1 MREILLADDEIH
13 ICAGIRELLANR
25 GDRYSLVAE
34 ASTGTEALALFRKFC
49 PDIVILD
56 VRMPGLTGLEVFEKM
71 RSVASH
77 VQGIFVSAHSDR
89 QYLRTAIQCEAVD
102 YIFKPI
108 NPQEILDALNRADE
122 RLQRLGIPE
131 SAPAAAVSRDAL
143 AQRTVEE
150 VRHYI
155 RSNYAKPLTI
165 QRIAESVHLST
176 AYACTL
182 YKRITRS
189 TILQYLTEI
198 RMDAAL
204 RLLNESDL
212 PAPMIAQRV
221 GYQDFRYFK
230 QLFQKHTGVSLTT
243 YREQQEDQT

>member
-1 MREILLADDEIH
+1 MREILLADDEVH
-13 ICAGIRELLANR
+13 ICSGIRELLANC
-25 GDRYSLVAE
+25 GDSYSLVAE

-56 VRMPGLTGLEVFEKM
+56 VRMPGLTGLEAFEKM
-71 RSVASH
+71 RSISAH
-77 VQGIFVSAHSDR
+77 VQGIFISAHSDR
-89 QYLRTAIQCEAVD
+89 QYLRAAIHNEAVD
-102 YIFKPI
+102 YLFKPLD
-108 NPQEILDALNRADE
+108 PKEILSALGRADE
-122 RLQRLGIPE
+122 RLRRMGIPE
-131 SAPAAAVSRDAL
+131 AVPTTAVSRDVL

-155 RSNYAKPLTI
+155 RNNYAKPLTI
-165 QRIAESVHLST
+165 QQIAEVVHLST

-182 YKRITRS
+182 YKRVTGS
-189 TILQYLTEI
+189 TILQYLTET

-212 PAPMIAQRV
+212 PVSVIAQRV

-230 QLFQKHTGVSLTT
+230 QLFQKHTGLSLTT
-243 YREQQEDQT
+243 YREQREDQT